1 MTVMQE
7 FKAFAMR
14 GSVVDLAIGVV
25 IGAAFNSIV
34 NSLVADVVMPLFGI
48 ITGNINFSE
57 LAFVVGSSTIAYGKF
72 IQATLSF
79 VIIAFSLFIAIKAMN
94 AMRKKEEQNTEVKPV
109 SDEVRLLGEIKELL
123 QRSTGKA

>member
-1 MTVMQE
+1 MQE

-34 NSLVADVVMPLFGI
+34 NSLVADVVMPSFGI

-57 LAFVVGSSTIAYGKF
+57 LVFVVGSSTIAYGKF

-79 VIIAFSLFIAIKAMN
+79 VIIAFSLFLVIKTMN
-94 AMRKKEEQNTEVKPV
+94 AMRKKEEHTPEEKPV
-109 SDEVRLLGEIKELL
+109 TDEVRLLGEIKELL
-123 QRSTGKA
+123 ERSVEKT